1 MVAVFQAA
9 AVHCPGVAVGVGVT
23 VAVGVGFTVAV
34 GVGVGVA
41 VGVGVGFTVAVG
53 VGVDVGVGVG
63 VGTTPPPRSVF
74 SLFCSVLLRSPLV
87 SQNIAPARPLV
98 LI

>member
-1 MVAVFQAA
+1 M
-9 AVHCPGVAVGVGVT
+9 AVGVV
-23 VAVGVGFTVAV
+23 VGFTVAV

-41 VGVGVGFTVAVG
+41 VGVDVGFTVAVG
-53 VGVDVGVGVG
+53 VAVGVG